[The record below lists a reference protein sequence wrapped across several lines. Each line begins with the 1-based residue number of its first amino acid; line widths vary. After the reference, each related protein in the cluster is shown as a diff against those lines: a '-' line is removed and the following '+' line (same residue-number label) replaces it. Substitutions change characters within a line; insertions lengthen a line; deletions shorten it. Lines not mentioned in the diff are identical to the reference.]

1 MSSLTSLEDAQ
12 AHALSLVAPMPVEQV
27 ALADARGR
35 WLAEPLIARRTQP
48 AADLS
53 AMDGYAITGGPGPWR
68 ITAAIPAEARY
79 TSALAAGEAARIFTG
94 APVPPGAQAILI
106 QEDAQADGD
115 HLTATSLPTP
125 GQWIRHTGQDFARD
139 QQLAEAG
146 AAVTPALIA
155 LAAIAGHATLTVRRR
170 PAVSLLASGSELVA
184 PGSSTPGLPDANT
197 PMLAALLANEGF
209 AATSL
214 GIIGDDLAGLT
225 RAIGGFSGDLL
236 ITSGGASVG
245 DHDLVKPALEA
256 SGWSIT
262 LHRIAMKPG
271 KPLII
276 ARRGDQLVLG
286 LPGNPVSAF
295 VTAILFT
302 LPLLRAMSG
311 SSAPLP
317 PMLQAPLASP
327 MPAGGNRTEFLRATL
342 DGSGHLHLQPGTG
355 QDSAALL
362 ALSRSQALVR
372 REIDAP
378 PQAVGAQVR
387 YIPIGLCGGLAL
399 AP

>member
-12 AHALSLVAPMPVEQV
+12 AHALSLVTPLPVEQV
-27 ALADARGR
+27 ALADAHRR

-53 AMDGYAITGGPGPWR
+53 AMDGYAITGGAGPWR
-68 ITAAIPAEARY
+68 ITATIPAEAR
-79 TSALAAGEAARIFTG
+79 TPLALTAGEAARIFTG
-94 APVPPGAQAILI
+94 APVPSGAHAILI
-106 QEDAQADGD
+106 QEDAQVDGN
-115 HLTATSLPTP
+115 HLTATSLPSP
-125 GQWIRHTGQDFARD
+125 GQWIRRAGQDFAGG
-139 QQLAEAG
+139 QQLAAAG

-155 LAAIAGHATLTVRRR
+155 LAAIAGHATLALRRR
-170 PAVSLLASGSELVA
+170 PAVSILASGNELVE
-184 PGSSTPGLPDANT
+184 PRSSAPGLPDANT
-197 PMLAALLANEGF
+197 PMLTALLAGEGF

-214 GIIGDDLAGLT
+214 GIVGDDLAALIG
-225 RAIGGFSGDLL
+225 AIDGFSGDLL

-276 ARRGDQLVLG
+276 ARRGDQLMLG
-286 LPGNPVSAF
+286 LPGNPVSAY
-295 VTAILFT
+295 VTAILFA
-302 LPLLRAMSG
+302 LPILRAMGG
-311 SSAPLP
+311 SAAPLP
-317 PMLQAPLASP
+317 TYLSATLAEP
-327 MPAGGNRTEFLRATL
+327 MPAGGNRTEFLRAAL
-342 DGSGHLHLQPGTG
+342 DGTGSLHLHPGTG

-362 ALSRSQALVR
+362 ALSHSQALVR

-378 PQAVGAQVR
+378 PQIVGAQVP
-387 YIPIGLCGGLAL
+387 YIPIA
-399 AP
+399 